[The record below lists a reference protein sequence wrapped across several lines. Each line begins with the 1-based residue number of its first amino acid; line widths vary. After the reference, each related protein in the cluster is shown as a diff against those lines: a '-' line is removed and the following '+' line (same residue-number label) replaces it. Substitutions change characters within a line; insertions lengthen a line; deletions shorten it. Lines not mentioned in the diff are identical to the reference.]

1 MDEDSE
7 KGSEF
12 ARRIPWA
19 GELYYWYMG
28 EGARKVDEGVYDEN
42 YRR

>member
-12 ARRIPWA
+12 VRRIPWV
-19 GELYYWYMG
+19 GDMYYWWFG
-28 EGARKVDEGVYDEN
+28 EGARKIDEGVYEE
-42 YRR
+42 